1 MTTRSRSVL
10 ERLKE
15 QGEEVLNRISDEVMS
30 SEYFAKA
37 MQGAMKGK
45 EMIDQAVGKAL
56 KQMNIPTRSE
66 FRRAVQRIDA
76 LERELAEV
84 KAAAAAKK
92 TRPRKSLK
100 PGSRSE

>member
-1 MTTRSRSVL
+1 MTKARSVL

-76 LERELAEV
+76 LERELSDMKE
-84 KAAAAAKK
+84 AAAAKK
-92 TRPRKSLK
+92 ARPRKALK
-100 PGSRSE
+100 AKAE

>member
-1 MTTRSRSVL
+1 MTKSRSVL

-76 LERELAEV
+76 LERELGEM
-84 KAAAAAKK
+84 KEAAASRKA
-92 TRPRKSLK
+92 RPRKALK
-100 PGSRSE
+100 SKTE

>member
-1 MTTRSRSVL
+1 MTKARSVL

-15 QGEEVLNRISDEVMS
+15 QGGEVLNRISDEVMS

-45 EMIDQAVGKAL
+45 EMVDQAVGKAL
-56 KQMNIPTRSE
+56 KQMNIPTRTE

-76 LERELAEV
+76 LERELAEL
-84 KAAAAAKK
+84 KEAAAKK
-92 TRPRKSLK
+92 ARPRKALRAK
-100 PGSRSE
+100 SE